1 MTKKKQ
7 LLGNLLLLLA
17 AFVWGIAFVA
27 QTEGMEYVGPFTFQG
42 SRFVIAVIVLIPVM
56 FVSDGIKK
64 KQGLYI
70 PLSKEQKK
78 YHIKGGIICGIVLAV
93 AANIQQIALQYTTPG
108 KGGFITAM
116 YILFVPM
123 LGIFLKKRVSA
134 KVWIGVVI
142 AAAGLY
148 FLCINE
154 SLSVNKGDALL
165 LLCAIGFTFHIIV
178 IDKYSPQCDGIRLS
192 ITQFSVAAVI
202 SVIIMMV
209 VEKPQLSDLSAAWI
223 TIVYAG
229 AFSCAG
235 GYTLQII
242 GQKYS
247 TNPTIASLLMSLE
260 SVFSVLAQMVIL
272 RDVPSA
278 KEFLGCALMFGAII
292 LAQLPDKKKI
302 NKI

>member
-7 LLGNLLLLLA
+7 LLGSLFLLLA

-56 FVSDGIKK
+56 LISDSIKK
-64 KQGLYI
+64 KQGLYV
-70 PLSKEQKK
+70 PLTKEQKS
-78 YHIKGGIICGIVLAV
+78 YHIKGGIICGIVLTV

-116 YILFVPM
+116 YILFVP
-123 LGIFLKKRVSA
+123 LAGIFFKKKVSL
-134 KVWIGVVI
+134 KVWIGVLV
-142 AAAGLY
+142 AVAGLY

-154 SLSVNKGDALL
+154 SLTVNKGDALL
-165 LLCAIGFTFHIIV
+165 LLCAVGFTFHIMV
-178 IDKYSPQCDGIRLS
+178 IDKFSPQCDGIRLS
-192 ITQFSVAAVI
+192 IVQFVTAGVI
-202 SVIIMMV
+202 SVIIMLIL
-209 VEKPQLSDLSAAWI
+209 EKPDWNDLIAAWLP
-223 TIVYAG
+223 IVYAG
-229 AFSCAG
+229 ALSCAG
-235 GYTLQII
+235 GYTLQIV

-247 TNPTIASLLMSLE
+247 SNPTVASLLMSLE

-272 RDVPSA
+272 SSIPTA
-278 KEFLGCALMFGAII
+278 KEFFGCILMFAAIV

-302 NKI
+302 G

>member
-27 QTEGMEYVGPFTFQG
+27 QTEGMEFVGPFTFQG

-56 FVSDGIKK
+56 LVSDSIKK
-64 KQGLYI
+64 KQGIYA
-70 PLSKEQKK
+70 PLTKEQKK
-78 YHIKGGIICGIVLAV
+78 LHIKGGIICGIVLAV

-116 YILFVPM
+116 YILFVP
-123 LGIFLKKRVSA
+123 LVGIFLKKRVSP

-154 SLSVNKGDALL
+154 SLSVNKGDVLL
-165 LLCAIGFTFHIIV
+165 LLCAIGFTFHILV

-192 ITQFSVAAVI
+192 ITQFTVASII
-202 SVIIMMV
+202 SVIIMLII
-209 VEKPQLSDLSAAWI
+209 EKPQLSDLASAWL

-242 GQKYS
+242 GQKYA

-272 RDVPSA
+272 RNIPTA

-292 LAQLPDKKKI
+292 LAQLPDK
-302 NKI
+302 NKQAK

>member
-1 MTKKKQ
+1 MTKKKE
-7 LLGNLLLLLA
+7 LLGSLFLLLA
-17 AFVWGIAFVA
+17 AFVWGVAFVA

-56 FVSDGIKK
+56 LISDSIKK
-64 KQGLYI
+64 RQGTYI
-70 PLSKEQKK
+70 PLTKEQKQ

-116 YILFVPM
+116 YIIFVP
-123 LGIFLKKRVSA
+123 LVGIFLKKKVSF

-142 AAAGLY
+142 AVAGLY

-165 LLCAIGFTFHIIV
+165 LLCAVGFTFHIMV
-178 IDKYSPQCDGIRLS
+178 IDKFSPGCDGIRLS
-192 ITQFSVAAVI
+192 IVQFVTAGII
-202 SVIIMMV
+202 SVTIMLI
-209 VEKPQLSDLSAAWI
+209 VEKPQMSDLLAAWLP
-223 TIVYAG
+223 IVYAG
-229 AFSCAG
+229 ALSCAG

-247 TNPTIASLLMSLE
+247 SNPTVASLLMSLE

-272 RDVPSA
+272 RNIPTT
-278 KEFLGCALMFGAII
+278 KEFIGCILMFGAIV
-292 LAQLPDKKKI
+292 LAQLPDKKKNI
-302 NKI
+302 